1 MSVEKGNHMK
11 KALRIFSLFLSVLLL
26 FSLNINAVFANADS
40 MTLSVQTPYGIT
52 ILVGEHGKVI
62 ADGTEYTEN
71 VTLVKDIGSVITYE
85 VSANFLYV
93 IDKVFYNG
101 TDITEELV
109 DKKFTAP
116 ALSDNATFEA
126 TFKFFIGGGSTDPTP
141 GPTPGPTPTPDP
153 TPTPTPTPDPT
164 PVPTPVPDPGPST
177 KPVTEVPGRVGP
189 GAKTAP
195 AVVEEVPQAEADETV
210 VLEESKTDTKEN
222 DGFTDSGKD
231 TAPEEVTGSDVD
243 TEGTGEPSDGS
254 ETVTATTTINPTDV
268 PKTDTGVGIVW
279 ILITLGLVL
288 VLGTFTF
295 TYLKKKNAD

>member
-1 MSVEKGNHMK
+1 MMRSEKGNHMK
-11 KALRIFSLFLSVLLL
+11 KTFRIFSLFSTVLLL
-26 FSLNINAVFANADS
+26 FSLNINAISAGAS
-40 MTLSVQTPYGIT
+40 SLTLSVQIPCEVDIS
-52 ILVGEHGKVI
+52 VGEHGKVNV
-62 ADGTEYTEN
+62 DGTEYTGN
-71 VTLVKDIGSVITYE
+71 AKIVKGFDSVVTYE

-93 IDKVFYNG
+93 IDKVLYNG
-101 TDITEELV
+101 TDITGELV
-109 DKKFTAP
+109 DGKYTAS
-116 ALSDNATFEA
+116 ALTGNATFSA
-126 TFKFFIGGGSTDPTP
+126 TFKFFIGGGGSTDPT
-141 GPTPGPTPTPDP
+141 
-153 TPTPTPTPDPT
+153 
-164 PVPTPVPDPGPST
+164 
-177 KPVTEVPGRVGP
+177 P

-195 AVVEEVPQAEADETV
+195 AVVEVVPQAEADETV

-254 ETVTATTTINPTDV
+254 ETGTATTTINPTDV

>member
-1 MSVEKGNHMK
+1 MMRSEKGNHMK
-11 KALRIFSLFLSVLLL
+11 KTFRIFSLFSTVLLL
-26 FSLNINAVFANADS
+26 FSLNINAISAGAS
-40 MTLSVQTPYGIT
+40 SLTLSVQIPCEVDIS
-52 ILVGEHGKVI
+52 VGEHGKVNV
-62 ADGTEYTEN
+62 DGTEYTGN
-71 VTLVKDIGSVITYE
+71 AKIVKDFDSVVTYE

-93 IDKVFYNG
+93 IDKVLYNG
-101 TDITEELV
+101 TDITGELV
-109 DKKFTAP
+109 DGKYTTS
-116 ALSDNATFEA
+116 ALTGNATFSA
-126 TFKFFIGGGSTDPTP
+126 TFKFFIGGGGSTDPTP
-141 GPTPGPTPTPDP
+141 GPS
-153 TPTPTPTPDPT
+153 
-164 PVPTPVPDPGPST
+164 VA
-177 KPVTEVPGRVGP
+177 PVTEVPGRVGP

-195 AVVEEVPQAEADETV
+195 AAVEVVPQAEADETV

-222 DGFTDSGKD
+222 DGFADSDKD

-254 ETVTATTTINPTDV
+254 ETGTATTTINPTDV

>member
-40 MTLSVQTPYGIT
+40 MTLSVQTPYGVT

-71 VTLVKDIGSVITYE
+71 VTLVKDAGSVITYE

-153 TPTPTPTPDPT
+153 
-164 PVPTPVPDPGPST
+164 GPST
-177 KPVTEVPGRVGP
+177 DPVTEVPGRVGP

-195 AVVEEVPQAEADETV
+195 AVVEVVPQAEADETV

-222 DGFTDSGKD
+222 DGFTDSGND

-254 ETVTATTTINPTDV
+254 ETGTATTTINPTDV

-279 ILITLGLVL
+279 ILITLGFVL
-288 VLGTFTF
+288 VLGMVTF

>member
-40 MTLSVQTPYGIT
+40 MTLSVQTPYGVT

-71 VTLVKDIGSVITYE
+71 VTLVKDAGSVITYE

-109 DKKFTAP
+109 DKEFTAP

-141 GPTPGPTPTPDP
+141 GPTPTPD
-153 TPTPTPTPDPT
+153 PTPTPTPDPT
-164 PVPTPVPDPGPST
+164 PDPGPSVA
-177 KPVTEVPGRVGP
+177 PVTEVPGRVGP

-195 AVVEEVPQAEADETV
+195 AAVEVVPQAEADETV

-222 DGFTDSGKD
+222 DGFTDSGND
-231 TAPEEVTGSDVD
+231 TAPEEATGSDVD

-254 ETVTATTTINPTDV
+254 ETGTATTTINPTDV

-295 TYLKKKNAD
+295 TYLKKKSAD